1 MNTQLPPERTLTDK
15 QSRVATILRSEAP
28 SPRRWLIPIA
38 AAASMVLVGG
48 GVYAVSTAGSG
59 DRVDGT
65 GPAATGQPSATRA
78 APKTPKSPATVDIL
92 DHELTG
98 SELTTFTANCLEAA
112 TQPAMAAHG
121 EGITFEP
128 AEIAYAWNL
137 VDSTVPDSPAELFMV
152 VEDRQSDSTFYCSG
166 IRNEGQIPA
175 ADGLA
180 SFPFR
185 GPLALKSTTNHTD
198 ASHPAIPTDAGGG
211 IGGWAEDDDQ
221 PDRVSASASLYIV
234 DDRVAVMR
242 QRLYVKGQQP
252 GPWRTSAAHGGYAV
266 VLASLDDRPLHAGD
280 KIALETQV
288 LDAQGNLL
296 DAPGD
301 QVGGGGISPSPGTTR
316 MDTFVMK
323 PGPLG
328 SLMFEFE

>member
-1 MNTQLPPERTLTDK
+1 MNAHLPPERTLSDK
-15 QSRVATILRSEAP
+15 ESRVATILRDEAP
-28 SPRRWLIPIA
+28 SARRWLIPIA
-38 AAASMVLVGG
+38 AAASVALVGG

-59 DRVDGT
+59 GQDDGA
-65 GPAATGQPSATRA
+65 GPATGKPSATRA
-78 APKTPKSPATVDIL
+78 VPKKPKSPATVDIL
-92 DHELTG
+92 DRELTG
-98 SELTTFTANCLEAA
+98 SELATFTARCLEAA
-112 TQPAMAAHG
+112 TGPAMAAHG
-121 EGITFEP
+121 KGVTFEP

-137 VDSTVPDSPAELFMV
+137 VNSTVPDSPAELYMV

-175 ADGLA
+175 ADQLA

-185 GPLALKSTTNHTD
+185 GPLALKSTTNQTD
-198 ASHPAIPTDAGGG
+198 PTHPAIPTDGGGG

-221 PDRVSASASLYIV
+221 PDGVSASASLYIV

-252 GPWRTSAAHGGYAV
+252 GPWLTSAAHGGYAV
-266 VLASLDDRPLHAGD
+266 VLASLAPRPLHAGD
-280 KIALETQV
+280 KVVLETQV

-316 MDTFVMK
+316 VDTFVMR
-323 PGPLG
+323 PGPLD
-328 SLMFEFE
+328 SLTFELE